1 MHSLSHVAVVVLVG
15 ASCLA
20 CASSTTRAANAPTE
34 AGDDL
39 LAPDELPN
47 QTVER
52 ITVVGYTTGDLLVEL
67 ERARAHLLVDRF
79 DKAAEAFDRLMRLST
94 DPKITAVAMFN
105 AGVAYEG
112 LGKRDIAVR
121 RYREL
126 VDEHGGEQ
134 IARVGHL
141 RLTRQLGYLERWQD
155 LAEAAKALLE
165 RKDLSVLDRIEGLG
179 AHALGLV
186 EQNEV
191 AAARISIG
199 KAQELID
206 RNNLGRSGV
215 PPFQLAQVA
224 FAEGEARRQL
234 SEKIKLTPVPSNF
247 GEVLE
252 ARCQGLLD
260 AQSAYTE
267 AMRSRDGHWS
277 AMSGYR
283 VGQLYQQLH
292 VEVMQI
298 PPPKNVEDTKV
309 QLFEATMRYRYRILL
324 EKGLKMMEGTV
335 RLGERTGEDSY
346 WIGRARDAVA
356 ALNQSLADEK
366 AALAKVPYTEAEI
379 QAALEILREDA
390 KKPKP
395 KP

>member
-1 MHSLSHVAVVVLVG
+1 L
-15 ASCLA
+15 
-20 CASSTTRAANAPTE
+20 
-34 AGDDL
+34 L
-39 LAPDELPN
+39 LAAVGVAACSPSTGQEPETPADEELADGKLPH

-52 ITVVGYTTGDLLVEL
+52 ITIVGYRTSDLLAEL

-79 DKAAEAFDRLMRLST
+79 EKAAKAFDRLMRISAN
-94 DPKITAVAMFN
+94 PKITAVAMFN

-126 VDEHGGEQ
+126 VDGYGAEQ
-134 IARVGHL
+134 IARPGHL

-155 LAEAAKALLE
+155 LVEAADSLLE
-165 RKDLSVLDRIEGLG
+165 RKDLSILDRIEGLG
-179 AHALGLV
+179 ARALGLV
-186 EQNEV
+186 EQKKVEE
-191 AAARISIG
+191 ARISIG

-206 RNNLGRSGV
+206 KHKLGLTGV

-224 FAEGEARRQL
+224 FAEGEARRLL
-234 SEKIKLTPVPSNF
+234 SEKIKLVPVPPQF

-283 VGQLYQQLH
+283 IGQLYQQLH
-292 VEVMQI
+292 VEAMQI
-298 PPPKNVEDTKV
+298 PPPQHADEKKAK
-309 QLFEATMRYRYRILL
+309 LFEAAMRLRYRILL
-324 EKGLKMMEGTV
+324 EKGLEMMRGTV
-335 RLGERTGEDSY
+335 RLGQRTGEDSY
-346 WIGRARDAVA
+346 WIARAKEAVT
-356 ALNQSLADEK
+356 ALEKSLAEEK
-366 AALAKVPYTEAEI
+366 AALENVPYTEQEVR
-379 QAALEILREDA
+379 AALDKLA
-390 KKPKP
+390 KKVKDEKATP
-395 KP
+395 